1 MAFKKQVT
9 VAAAVEENDAGME
22 ASMVNE
28 PSPDAAASVA
38 GLPDNARERA
48 ALDQLGAIAEELQ
61 QEAQNV
67 AVEEKP
73 VEEPEPEVVEEVK
86 SETLDDQLLAGGGME
101 LADDEIVAPAPSGD
115 VAPAETGAAVEN
127 LDVQND
133 APDAP
138 APGEDAPAGAKPR
151 LERLVGN
158 GSPLSPNA
166 QRKAALDEKAERQQ
180 GYGGGGGGGIGSLF
194 AMAGQGV
201 KSVLSGVGTGVKRAG
216 GQKLADRFLQPSDPV
231 SVAKRAFRQRYSA
244 FDGAVNDM
252 NAATE
257 AREASI
263 DRLNDMIV
271 SSEAGRTLKQMAETS
286 KVDLHDFM
294 SDVKSGKNR
303 DPFAL
308 KCMESLESNP
318 NFGAAAK
325 SISAAQD
332 AYTAAE
338 KVAEAN
344 LTRLASDHGAD
355 INVPFEGNRLVD
367 AIEKAETNAKKPLPL
382 EVSLKDGDTGAEEK
396 LDTEKQHKKFMEA
409 LDKIKESI
417 AALLQKIMSKLGM
430 GGPK

>member
-1 MAFKKQVT
+1 MGFKKQQT
-9 VAAAVEENDAGME
+9 AAAVVEDNDAGME

-28 PSPDAAASVA
+28 PSPDAAVPVA
-38 GLPDNARERA
+38 DLPDTARSTP
-48 ALDQLGAIAEELQ
+48 ALDKLGELADELEK
-61 QEAQNV
+61 EALE
-67 AVEEKP
+67 ASSKEKSP
-73 VEEPEPEVVEEVK
+73 EEPEPEIEPVK
-86 SETLDDQLLAGGGME
+86 TESLDDQLLAGGGME
-101 LADDEIVAPAPSGD
+101 LSDDELAAPAANVD
-115 VAPAETGAAVEN
+115 AAPAETGAAVEN
-127 LDVQND
+127 VE
-133 APDAP
+133 AGAAGPDDQTP
-138 APGEDAPAGAKPR
+138 DGDTPAGTKPR
-151 LERLVGN
+151 LERMVGN

-244 FDGAVNDM
+244 YDGAVNDM

-257 AREASI
+257 AREAGI

-318 NFGAAAK
+318 NFGQAAK
-325 SISAAQD
+325 SISAAQE
-332 AYTAAE
+332 AY
-338 KVAEAN
+338 
-344 LTRLASDHGAD
+344 TRLASDHGAD

-367 AIEKAETNAKKPLPL
+367 AVEKAETNAKKPLPL